1 MLKKIAPPAVL
12 TIICTVASALLIMV
26 YNLTYVDTT
35 GIITDELK
43 AGLTELYG
51 EKEYTMLKN
60 EDGTVMTFEGVNSVI
75 VSSDNDVAFEVIANG
90 YAKGGIHVLVG
101 VSDNGV
107 EGISFI
113 NLGETPGLG
122 TKIRDDK
129 NFVKQFIGINS
140 SDYEF
145 SALTGATFS
154 SKGLK
159 SAADTALKTYQ
170 EHKEDILK

>member
-1 MLKKIAPPAVL
+1 M
-12 TIICTVASALLIMV
+12 
-26 YNLTYVDTT
+26 
-35 GIITDELK
+35 
-43 AGLTELYG
+43 
-51 EKEYTMLKN
+51 
-60 EDGTVMTFEGVNSVI
+60 
-75 VSSDNDVAFEVIANG
+75 
-90 YAKGGIHVLVG
+90 
-101 VSDNGV
+101 